1 MRRTFFKLATALGVA
16 GLAHQATAQS
26 ESIRRAT
33 TAKVVYQLSE
43 GNAQAMRAIGN
54 LRNHLAGVP
63 GTHIVVV
70 ALGDGVEFLVEGGRD
85 PRGRLFDAPVAAL
98 ASLGVEFRACRN
110 TLVSRNIPENKL
122 LLEARVVPAGVVEI
136 ARLQLEEGYA
146 YIKP

>member
-16 GLAHQATAQS
+16 GLAGQAAAQS

-33 TAKVVYQLSE
+33 TAKVVYQFSE
-43 GNAQAMRAIGN
+43 GNVQAMRAIGN
-54 LRNHLAGVP
+54 LRNHLVGAP

-70 ALGDGVEFLVEGGRD
+70 ALGDGADFLVEGARD

-98 ASLGVEFRACRN
+98 ASLGVEFRVCRN
-110 TLVSRNIPENKL
+110 TLVARNIPENKL

-136 ARLQLEEGYA
+136 ARLQIEEGYA